1 MPKSRRNASVNAPN
15 SILGLDP
22 STLLTV
28 EEVAAKLKA
37 SERSVRRYIADGD
50 LPAYRLGARAIRIRV
65 ADIETL
71 MLRQIP
77 TWGSS

>member
-1 MPKSRRNASVNAPN
+1 MAKSRRNASSDVSIN
-15 SILGLDP
+15 ILGLDP

-37 SERSVRRYIADGD
+37 SERSVRRYIANGD
-50 LPAYRLGARAIRIRV
+50 LPAYRWGARAIRIRV
-65 ADIETL
+65 ADLETL